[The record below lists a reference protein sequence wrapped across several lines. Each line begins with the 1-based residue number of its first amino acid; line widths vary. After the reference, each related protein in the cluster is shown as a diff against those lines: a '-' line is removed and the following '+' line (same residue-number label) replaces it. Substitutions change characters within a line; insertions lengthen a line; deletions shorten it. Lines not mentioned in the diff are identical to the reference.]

1 MSAGA
6 VIAAADLTLFLNVG
20 IYLSL
25 LATLEPF
32 LDAISTSALL
42 IVLLVLILFSAY
54 FSGSETA
61 MMTLNRYRLRHLA
74 NNGHKG
80 AIRALKLLERPDRLI
95 GLILIGNNLV
105 NISASAIATIIG
117 MRLWGDLGVAVATGV
132 LTLVV
137 LVFAEVTPKTIAALN
152 PERIAFPS
160 SILLLILSSTFAY
173 VVSSVNLITTGILR
187 LMGIKTV
194 NSNDALSQEELRTVV
209 HEAGALIPRRHQEML
224 LSILD
229 LEKVT
234 VEDIMVPRS
243 DIYGINVND
252 EFKVI
257 NRQVIQ
263 SPHTRVLVYR
273 DTIDDAVG
281 FIHLRDALRLQSKE
295 QFSKSSLLRA
305 VKELYFVPEG
315 TPLNVQLANFQQN
328 KERIG
333 LVVDEYGDIQG
344 LVTLEDILEEIV
356 GDFTTSMLTTPSE
369 DIKVQQDGSYL
380 VDAGITIRDLNKE
393 MKWNFPTDGPKT
405 LNGLILEYLE
415 EIPSANTSLRLAGY
429 PLEIID
435 VSENMINTVRIIP
448 LYYHPPRV

>member
-1 MSAGA
+1 M
-6 VIAAADLTLFLNVG
+6 
-20 IYLSL
+20 
-25 LATLEPF
+25 
-32 LDAISTSALL
+32 DAISTSALL
-42 IVLLVLILFSAY
+42 IFLLVLILISAY

-74 NNGHKG
+74 ASGHKG
-80 AIRALKLLERPDRLI
+80 AKRALKLLERPDRLI

-105 NISASAIATIIG
+105 NILASAIATIVG
-117 MRLWGDLGVAVATGV
+117 MRLWGDLGVAIATGV

-137 LVFAEVTPKTIAALN
+137 LVFAEVTPKTLAALH

-160 SILLLILSSTFAY
+160 SYLLRILLKLLSPLVAT
-173 VVSSVNLITTGILR
+173 VNWITSGILR
-187 LMGIKTV
+187 LMGITSV
-194 NSNDALSQEELRTVV
+194 NSSDALSQEELRTVV
-209 HEAGALIPRRHQEML
+209 HEAGALIPQRHQEML

-234 VEDIMVPRS
+234 VEDIMIPRS
-243 DIYGINVND
+243 DIYAINVND
-252 EFKVI
+252 DFKYI

-273 DTIDDAVG
+273 DNIDDAVG

-315 TPLNVQLANFQQN
+315 TPLNVQLANFQHN

-356 GDFTTSMLTTPSE
+356 GDFTTSMIATPSE
-369 DIKVQQDGSYL
+369 DINVQQDGSYL

-393 MKWNFPTDGPKT
+393 MKWSFPTDGPKT

-429 PLEIID
+429 PLEI
-435 VSENMINTVRIIP
+435 VEVAENMIKTVRIIP
-448 LYYHPPRV
+448 QYYTPPHKK

>member
-1 MSAGA
+1 M
-6 VIAAADLTLFLNVG
+6 
-20 IYLSL
+20 
-25 LATLEPF
+25 
-32 LDAISTSALL
+32 DAISTSALL
-42 IVLLVLILFSAY
+42 IILLVLILFSAY

-61 MMTLNRYRLRHLA
+61 MMSLNRYRLRHLA
-74 NNGHKG
+74 SNGHKG

-117 MRLWGDLGVAVATGV
+117 MRLWGDLGVAIATGV

-160 SILLLILSSTFAY
+160 SILLLILSTVFAY
-173 VVSSVNLITTGILR
+173 VVSSVNLITTAILR
-187 LMGIKTV
+187 LLGIKTV
-194 NSNDALSQEELRTVV
+194 NSSDALSQEELRTVV
-209 HEAGALIPRRHQEML
+209 HEAGALIPQRHQEML

-229 LEKVT
+229 LENVT

-243 DIYGINVND
+243 DIYAINMND
-252 EFKVI
+252 EFKYI

-263 SPHTRVLVYR
+263 SPHTRVLIYR

-281 FIHLRDALRLQSKE
+281 FIHLRDALRLQSKK

-305 VKELYFVPEG
+305 VKELYFIPEG

-356 GDFTTSMLTTPSE
+356 GDFTTSMVTAPSE

-380 VDAGITIRDLNKE
+380 VDASITIRDLNKE

-429 PLEIID
+429 PLEIVD
-435 VSENMINTVRIIP
+435 VAENMIKTVRVIP
-448 LYYHPPRV
+448 LYYHPPRT

>member
-1 MSAGA
+1 M
-6 VIAAADLTLFLNVG
+6 
-20 IYLSL
+20 
-25 LATLEPF
+25 
-32 LDAISTSALL
+32 DAISTSALL

-74 NNGHKG
+74 SNGHKG

-105 NISASAIATIIG
+105 NILASAIATIIG
-117 MRLWGDLGVAVATGV
+117 MRLWGDLGVAIATGV

-160 SILLLILSSTFAY
+160 SILLRWLLILLAPL
-173 VVSSVNLITTGILR
+173 VKGVNLITSGFLR
-187 LMGIKTV
+187 LTGIKTA
-194 NSNDALSQEELRTVV
+194 NSSDALSQEELRTVV
-209 HEAGALIPRRHQEML
+209 HEAGALIPQRHQEML

-243 DIYGINVND
+243 DIYAINVND

-281 FIHLRDALRLQSKE
+281 FIHLRDALRLQSKK

-369 DIKVQQDGSYL
+369 DIQQQQDGSYL

-405 LNGLILEYLE
+405 LNGLVLEYLE
-415 EIPSANTSLRLAGY
+415 EIPAANTSLRLAGY
-429 PLEIID
+429 PLEIVD
-435 VSENMINTVRIIP
+435 VAENMIKTVRIIP
-448 LYYHPPRV
+448 LHYHPPRA

>member
-1 MSAGA
+1 
-6 VIAAADLTLFLNVG
+6 
-20 IYLSL
+20 
-25 LATLEPF
+25 

-42 IVLLVLILFSAY
+42 IFLLVLILMSAY

-74 NNGHKG
+74 GSGNKP
-80 AIRALKLLERPDRLI
+80 AQRALKLLDRPDRLI

-105 NISASAIATIIG
+105 NILASSIATIIG
-117 MRLWGDLGVAVATGV
+117 MRVLSQYNIDEAASIAITTGV
-132 LTLVV
+132 LTVV
-137 LVFAEVTPKTIAALN
+137 ILIFAEVTPKTYAALH

-160 SILLLILSSTFAY
+160 SIILKWLLIIMLPL
-173 VVSSVNLITTGILR
+173 VKGLNIITSGFLR
-187 LMGIKTV
+187 LLGIKTV
-194 NSNDALSQEELRTVV
+194 KTNDALSQEELRTVV
-209 HEAGALIPRRHQEML
+209 HEAGALIPQRHQEML

-234 VEDIMVPRS
+234 VEDIMIARS
-243 DIYGINVND
+243 DIYAINMND
-252 EFKVI
+252 DFKLI
-257 NRQVIQ
+257 NKLVIQ

-273 DTIDDAVG
+273 DTIDDSVG

-305 VKELYFVPEG
+305 VKELYFIPEG

-356 GDFTTSMLTTPSE
+356 GDFTTSMMTTPSE
-369 DIKVQQDGSYL
+369 DINIQQDGSFL
-380 VDAGITIRDLNKE
+380 IDATINIRDLNKE
-393 MKWNFPTDGPKT
+393 MKWDFPIDGPKT
-405 LNGLILEYLE
+405 LNGLIVEYLE
-415 EIPSANTSLRLAGY
+415 DIPAANTSLRLADY
-429 PLEIID
+429 HIEVIE
-435 VSENMINTVRIIP
+435 VSDNMIKSVRIMPNSPIVDP
-448 LYYHPPRV
+448 DESIIG

>member
-1 MSAGA
+1 M
-6 VIAAADLTLFLNVG
+6 
-20 IYLSL
+20 
-25 LATLEPF
+25 
-32 LDAISTSALL
+32 DAISTSALL
-42 IVLLVLILFSAY
+42 IFLLVLILISAY

-74 NNGHKG
+74 SNGHKG
-80 AIRALKLLERPDRLI
+80 AQRALQLLDRPDKLI
-95 GLILIGNNLV
+95 GVILIGNNLV
-105 NISASAIATIIG
+105 NILAAQVATIIG
-117 MRLWGDLGVAVATGV
+117 MRLYGEMGLAIATGV
-132 LTLVV
+132 LTLLV
-137 LVFAEVTPKTIAALN
+137 LVFAEVTPKTLAALH
-152 PERIAFPS
+152 PEPIAFPS
-160 SILLLILSSTFAY
+160 SFLLRWLLVILSPLVRIMNIIT
-173 VVSSVNLITTGILR
+173 SSLLR
-187 LMGIKTV
+187 LIGVHSVKT
-194 NSNDALSQEELRTVV
+194 NEALSQEELRTVV
-209 HEAGALIPRRHQEML
+209 HEAGALIPRHQEML

-243 DIYGINVND
+243 DIYAINVND
-252 EFKVI
+252 DFKFI

-305 VKELYFVPEG
+305 VKELYFIPEG
-315 TPLNVQLANFQQN
+315 TPLNVQLANFQHN

-356 GDFTTSMLTTPSE
+356 GDFTTSMLPTASE
-369 DIKVQQDGSYL
+369 EINQQQDGSYL
-380 VDAGITIRDLNKE
+380 IDASITIRDLNKE
-393 MKWNFPTDGPKT
+393 MKWDFPTDGPKT

-415 EIPSANTSLRLAGY
+415 DIPSENTSLRLAGY
-429 PLEIID
+429 PLEVIEVAD
-435 VSENMINTVRIIP
+435 NMVKTVRIIP
-448 LYYHPPRV
+448 QYYQSQK